1 MSDNM
6 SGQGMI
12 NAGNTQMFAVQ
23 LTAVI
28 EDETKRMSAAEVLA
42 QELGVEPDKVF
53 KLISSAPKK
62 ISQAMP
68 QVDAENMAALCQ
80 SAGLEVDLIAVQA
93 KRPAARP
100 QPRPAPVVAQPVQ
113 TASARASS
121 SRSASAQRE
130 QRRPPS
136 DSQGGWGGLPPFA
149 VNPYFTMLTKP
160 KDTLRTLLDGPYTN
174 SDLSLVVLLGGLST
188 VLILLVVLGPLSTVV
203 AAGLDAPAGAITG
216 AAIVL
221 ALFTAISTI
230 VSLYFTGF
238 LYAWVGAKLFDGNG
252 SYRDARFAYAWA
264 LIPGVWLNV
273 IVFVLMI
280 PTLPQIISS
289 ASSGVPASG
298 SPLYGF
304 ASFLAF
310 IGGFWILVVQCRALA
325 EAHGFSAWKG
335 FGTVLITGILSGL
348 IIGGLQTIFIG
359 ILGAVLSVFV

>member
-1 MSDNM
+1 MFD
-6 SGQGMI
+6 QGMM

-80 SAGLEVDLIAVQA
+80 SAGLEVDLIAAQG
-93 KRPAARP
+93 KRPAAKP
-100 QPRPAPVVAQPVQ
+100 QPRPASVASEAARP
-113 TASARASS
+113 ASAQATS
-121 SRSASAQRE
+121 SRSSSAQQKRVSSSSE
-130 QRRPPS
+130 
-136 DSQGGWGGLPPFA
+136 GGFGGLPPLGA
-149 VNPYFTMLTKP
+149 NPYFTMLTKP
-160 KDTLRTLLDGPYTN
+160 KDTLRALLDGPYQN
-174 SDLSLVVLLGGLST
+174 SDLSLVLLLSGLSA
-188 VLILLVVLGPLSTVV
+188 VLIFLFVLGPLSTVI
-203 AAGLDAPAGAITG
+203 AAELDAPTGAITG

-221 ALFTAISTI
+221 ALFTAISTV

-264 LIPGVWLNV
+264 LVPGMWLTAIVLV
-273 IVFVLMI
+273 IMI
-280 PTLPQIISS
+280 PAVLQLISS
-289 ASSGVPASG
+289 TSPGVPAGASA
-298 SPLYGF
+298 LYGL

-325 EAHGFSAWKG
+325 EAHGFSSWKG
-335 FGTVLITGILSGL
+335 FGTVLITGILSSMIAGF
-348 IIGGLQTIFIG
+348 LQTIFGG